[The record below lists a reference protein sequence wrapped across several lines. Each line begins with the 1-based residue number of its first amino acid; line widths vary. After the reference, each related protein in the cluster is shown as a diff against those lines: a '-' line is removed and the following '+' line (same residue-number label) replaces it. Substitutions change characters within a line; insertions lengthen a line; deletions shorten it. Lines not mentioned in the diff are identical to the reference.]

1 MTIKDRAK
9 WRNMSR
15 RMRALHQSLLAPGF
29 SALGLSAPG
38 FLAQGFLINDLCVIA
53 GLALLAVAGLHDCA
67 VRTVP
72 NLLCLV
78 LLVFGVALRLI
89 GGDILHGLLAGAVV
103 FAFCA
108 ILWRFGWL
116 GGGDV
121 KLLAAASVF
130 VPPGLVPAMVLYT
143 SLAGGVLAVLYL
155 IAGRLVP
162 PPAPARPRTLISRVA
177 RCEQWRLRR
186 RGPLPYAAAI
196 AAGGICATLSL

>member
-15 RMRALHQSLLAPGF
+15 RMSALYQSLFAPGF
-29 SALGLSAPG
+29 
-38 FLAQGFLINDLCVIA
+38 FAQGYFATDLCVIA
-53 GLALLAVAGLHDCA
+53 GLGLLTAAGLHDCA

-72 NLLCLV
+72 NLVCAV
-78 LLVFGVALRLI
+78 LLICGVTLRLI
-89 GGDILHGLLAGAVV
+89 GGDVLYGLLAGGIV
-103 FAFCA
+103 FVLCTA
-108 ILWRFGWL
+108 LWRFGWL

-130 VPPGLVPAMVLYT
+130 VPPSLVPALVLYT
-143 SLAGGVLAVLYL
+143 SLAGGVLAVVYL

-162 PPAPARPRTLISRVA
+162 PPAPNRPRHLLGRVA

-196 AAGGICATLSL
+196 AAGGICATLSP